1 MDALHTKHV
10 TYKLAYHFVWCSKYC
25 KKILVGKLATFIER
39 EIRRI
44 CEANAWT
51 IGALNVQPDHVD
63 LFLSAPPPIAPSQIA
78 HQLKGTT
85 ARKVFQQFPA
95 RQETLMGRCI
105 LVSFVLCGECRGY
118 KHRYRAQIYRIRTRI
133 AGKDRHFLLR
143 GRLPFL
149 FLFLY
154 VV

>member
-1 MDALHTKHV
+1 MHCTPNTSLTSWLTILSGVPNTA
-10 TYKLAYHFVWCSKYC
+10 
-25 KKILVGKLATFIER
+25 KKFSVGKLATFIER

-85 ARKVFQQFPA
+85 ARKVF
-95 RQETLMGRCI
+95 
-105 LVSFVLCGECRGY
+105 
-118 KHRYRAQIYRIRTRI
+118 
-133 AGKDRHFLLR
+133 
-143 GRLPFL
+143 
-149 FLFLY
+149 
-154 VV
+154 